1 MDLKT
6 TVYINT
12 IMERGILYESQS
24 LLYLISNNRNY
35 HIFLW
40 KDIPYKYIFKC
51 GFDIYLTNN
60 NDENSYRDIGCDIM
74 MINKEDDDDI
84 IIVQCKNYES
94 KNICVKDL
102 SGFSFLFLISKVPIK
117 GIIISHTECSQLVQ
131 SIFLNNDRIKYQ
143 KLEYQEHKEE
153 QMIVKFEPRNYQI
166 EASNKFNGKGILQL
180 PCGMGK
186 TYIACMIASNYD
198 NIIILSP
205 LRNYAVQLL
214 EKFKEYFEDTYNYLL
229 LSMDGERSIDICN
242 KKNIISSTFCS
253 VSLLLNLKLD
263 NAIIIVDE
271 FHNLSI
277 NQVNDVNNDI
287 NKLIRSYDK
296 RLFLSATPKIY
307 EQIDDEKVNVHN
319 IDEYDLLGNIFYSY
333 SFIDAI
339 KNKYINDFRLII
351 PNLKED
357 TNKIDFFYKNMLY
370 FGYKKCIIYCKTIE
384 EIKKYEE
391 EIIKINKDN
400 YNIQLKTNSITYKT
414 SLKKRD
420 KIINEFKKDYKMN
433 LLFSVHTLDEC
444 IDIPNCDSVYITYK
458 VVNPINI
465 IQRVSRCLRVSENK
479 GKSGIFL
486 WCNKYREIK
495 LVCNLLEEFNI
506 NISQKISKEN
516 LIMSNYLNKTIF
528 NDNEIE
534 TDIIQQVQNN
544 IIINTENSCN
554 MIDLINF
561 IKKKLPDI
569 PDYLIEIIC
578 KNSKLFD
585 NNYNDTFFINFDNVV
600 KWLGQRKDSTKRTL
614 VDNFIKNVD
623 YTLKKNDKFRG
634 KPKNEI
640 LLKQSTFK
648 KLCMISKSTRA
659 KEVREYF
666 LKVEETLNKYKDYII
681 NSLKTQVKTM
691 DTSLKTRKKPSK
703 GVIYGFEITDNN
715 RKFIK
720 IGKSK
725 DFLQRMKQHNSSH
738 ADKIDVEFLFETD
751 NFSEVE
757 GCTVFYD
764 IVIKNS
770 RVYI

>member
-1 MDLKT
+1 
-6 TVYINT
+6 
-12 IMERGILYESQS
+12 MERGILYESQS
-24 LLYLISNNRNY
+24 LLYLISNNLNY

-60 NDENSYRDIGCDIM
+60 NEENSYRDIGCDIM

-117 GIIISHTECSQLVQ
+117 GIIISQTECSQLVQ
-131 SIFLNNDRIKYQ
+131 SVFLNNDKIKYQ

-153 QMIVKFEPRNYQI
+153 TIILKHQPRNYQI
-166 EASNKFNGKGILQL
+166 EAYNKFIEKGILQL

-186 TYIACMIASNYD
+186 TLIACMIASNYD

-229 LSMDGERSIDICN
+229 LSMDGERSIDIHN
-242 KKNIISSTFCS
+242 QKNIISSTFCS

-263 NAIIIVDE
+263 NSIIIVDE

-277 NQVNDVNNDI
+277 NQVNDINNDM
-287 NKLIRSYDK
+287 NKLICSYDK

-307 EQIDDEKVNVHN
+307 EQIDDEKVNAYN
-319 IDEYDLLGNIFYSY
+319 IDEYDLFGNIFYSY
-333 SFIDAI
+333 SFVDAI

-384 EIKKYEE
+384 EIKNYEE
-391 EIIKINKDN
+391 EIIKINKNN

-414 SLKKRD
+414 SLKKRH

-444 IDIPNCDSVYITYK
+444 IDIPKCDSVYITYK

-465 IQRVSRCLRVSENK
+465 IQRVSRCLRICENK

-495 LVCNLLEEFNI
+495 LVCNLFEDFNI
-506 NISQKISKEN
+506 NISHKISKEN
-516 LIMSNYLNKTIF
+516 LIMSNYLNKNIF
-528 NDNEIE
+528 NNNEIE
-534 TDIIQQVQNN
+534 TDIIEQVQYN
-544 IIINTENSCN
+544 IIINAENHTEN
-554 MIDLINF
+554 DLFNF
-561 IKKKLPDI
+561 IKKELPYI
-569 PDYLIEIIC
+569 PDYLIEINC
-578 KNSKLFD
+578 KNSNLFD
-585 NNYNDTFFINFDNVV
+585 INFENIV
-600 KWLGQRKDSTKRTL
+600 KIVEIKKGNMKRIL
-614 VDNFIKNVD
+614 VNYFIKNID
-623 YTLKKNDKFRG
+623 YTLEQVVERGG
-634 KPKNEI
+634 KPRDII
-640 LLKQSTFK
+640 LLKNSSFK
-648 KLCMISKSTRA
+648 KLFTILNNKKSK
-659 KEVREYF
+659 KIC
-666 LKVEETLNKYKDYII
+666 DYII
-681 NSLKTQVKTM
+681 IIEEYINRYKDSIIKSLK
-691 DTSLKTRKKPSK
+691 
-703 GVIYGFEITDNN
+703 IIN
-715 RKFIK
+715 
-720 IGKSK
+720 
-725 DFLQRMKQHNSSH
+725 
-738 ADKIDVEFLFETD
+738 
-751 NFSEVE
+751 
-757 GCTVFYD
+757 
-764 IVIKNS
+764 
-770 RVYI
+770 

>member
-1 MDLKT
+1 
-6 TVYINT
+6 
-12 IMERGILYESQS
+12 MERGILYESQS
-24 LLYLISNNRNY
+24 LLYLISNNLNY

-60 NDENSYRDIGCDIM
+60 NEENSYRDIGCDIM

-131 SIFLNNDRIKYQ
+131 SIFSNNDKIKYH
-143 KLEYQEHKEE
+143 KLEYNEHKEE
-153 QMIVKFEPRNYQI
+153 KMIVKFEPRNYQI
-166 EASNKFNGKGILQL
+166 EAYNKFTGKGILQL

-186 TYIACMIASNYD
+186 TLIACMIASNYD

-229 LSMDGERSIDICN
+229 LSMDGERSIDIHN
-242 KKNIISSTFCS
+242 QKNIISSTFCS

-277 NQVNDVNNDI
+277 NQVNDVNNDM
-287 NKLIRSYDK
+287 NKLICSYDK

-307 EQIDDEKVNVHN
+307 EQIDDEKVNAYN
-319 IDEYDLLGNIFYSY
+319 IDEYDLFGNIFYSY
-333 SFIDAI
+333 SFVDAI

-384 EIKKYEE
+384 EIKNYEE
-391 EIIKINKDN
+391 EIIKINKNN

-414 SLKKRD
+414 SLKKRH

-444 IDIPNCDSVYITYK
+444 IDIPNCDSIYITYK

-465 IQRVSRCLRVSENK
+465 IQRVSRCLRICENK

-495 LVCNLLEEFNI
+495 LVCNLLEDFNI
-506 NISQKISKEN
+506 NISHKISKEN
-516 LIMSNYLNKTIF
+516 LIMSNYLNKNIF
-528 NDNEIE
+528 NNNEIE
-534 TDIIQQVQNN
+534 TDIIEQVQTNK
-544 IIINTENSCN
+544 IIKTVNHTE
-554 MIDLINF
+554 IDLFNF
-561 IKKKLPDI
+561 IKKELPYI
-569 PDYLIEIIC
+569 PDYLIEINC

-585 NNYNDTFFINFDNVV
+585 GDYYNLFYISLDNISKWIN
-600 KWLGQRKDSTKRTL
+600 KRKDNLKQVL
-614 VDNFIKNVD
+614 IKNFSKNID
-623 YTLKKNDKFRG
+623 YTLEQVIERGG
-634 KPKNEI
+634 KPKEII
-640 LLKQSTFK
+640 LLKNSSFK
-648 KLCMISKSTRA
+648 KICIMLNNKTA
-659 KEVREYF
+659 KEVRDYIILIEEYI
-666 LKVEETLNKYKDYII
+666 NQYKDYII
-681 NSLKTQVKTM
+681 ESLK
-691 DTSLKTRKKPSK
+691 
-703 GVIYGFEITDNN
+703 NN
-715 RKFIK
+715 
-720 IGKSK
+720 
-725 DFLQRMKQHNSSH
+725 
-738 ADKIDVEFLFETD
+738 
-751 NFSEVE
+751 
-757 GCTVFYD
+757 
-764 IVIKNS
+764 
-770 RVYI
+770 

>member
-1 MDLKT
+1 
-6 TVYINT
+6 
-12 IMERGILYESQS
+12 MERGILYESQS
-24 LLYLISNNRNY
+24 LQYLINNNQNY
-35 HIFLW
+35 LIFLW

-51 GFDIYLTNN
+51 GFNIYLTNN
-60 NDENSYRDIGCDIM
+60 NEENSYRDIGCDIM

-117 GIIISHTECSQLVQ
+117 GIIISQTECSQLVQ
-131 SIFLNNDRIKYQ
+131 SVFLNNDKIKYQ

-153 QMIVKFEPRNYQI
+153 TIILKHQPRNYQI
-166 EASNKFNGKGILQL
+166 EAYNKFTEKGILQL

-186 TYIACMIASNYD
+186 TLIACMIASNYD

-229 LSMDGERSIDICN
+229 LSMDGERSIDIHN
-242 KKNIISSTFCS
+242 QKNIISSTFCS
-253 VSLLLNLKLD
+253 ASLLLNLKLD
-263 NAIIIVDE
+263 NTIIIVDE

-277 NQVNDVNNDI
+277 NQVNDVNNDM
-287 NKLIRSYDK
+287 NKLICSYDK

-307 EQIDDEKVNVHN
+307 EQIDDERVNAHN
-319 IDEYDLLGNIFYSY
+319 IDKYDLFGNIFYSY
-333 SFIDAI
+333 SFVDAI

-384 EIKKYEE
+384 EISKYEE
-391 EIIKINKDN
+391 EIIKLNKTN

-444 IDIPNCDSVYITYK
+444 IDIPKCDSVYITYK

-465 IQRVSRCLRVSENK
+465 IQRVSRCLRIYENK
-479 GKSGIFL
+479 VKSGIFL

-528 NDNEIE
+528 NENEIE
-534 TDIIQQVQNN
+534 TDIIEQVQDN
-544 IIINTENSCN
+544 IIINTENHN
-554 MIDLINF
+554 DIDLINF
-561 IKKKLPDI
+561 IKKELNNEIIINNKLYEFIDDFFNI
-569 PDYLIEIIC
+569 INYNNFENNLSINIDIIC
-578 KNSKLFD
+578 K
-585 NNYNDTFFINFDNVV
+585 
-600 KWLGQRKDSTKRTL
+600 WLNIRKDT
-614 VDNFIKNVD
+614 IKKLLKHSYNKNID
-623 YTLKKNDKFRG
+623 YIVERIKKEKGSGSGATLKEK
-634 KPKNEI
+634 I
-640 LLKQSTFK
+640 LLTPLCFK
-648 KLCMISKSTRA
+648 KVCQLTKSK
-659 KEVREYF
+659 KGNEVREYF
-666 LKVEETLNKYKDYII
+666 IKVEETLFKYKDYII
-681 NSLKTQVKTM
+681 QGLQEKI
-691 DTSLKTRKKPSK
+691 KKL
-703 GVIYGFEITDNN
+703 ENN
-715 RKFIK
+715 QKPKVYLIK
-720 IGKSK
+720 
-725 DFLQRMKQHNSSH
+725 
-738 ADKIDVEFLFETD
+738 
-751 NFSEVE
+751 
-757 GCTVFYD
+757 
-764 IVIKNS
+764 
-770 RVYI
+770 

>member
-1 MDLKT
+1 VDLKIII
-6 TVYINT
+6 YINT

-24 LLYLISNNRNY
+24 LQYLINNNQNY
-35 HIFLW
+35 LIFLW

-51 GFDIYLTNN
+51 GFDIYITNN
-60 NDENSYRDIGCDIM
+60 NEENSYRDIGCDIM
-74 MINKEDDDDI
+74 MINKENEDDI
-84 IIVQCKNYES
+84 IIVQCKNYEL

-102 SGFSFLFLISKVPIK
+102 SGFSFLFLTSKVPIK
-117 GIIISHTECSQLVQ
+117 GIIISQTECSQLVQ
-131 SIFLNNDRIKYQ
+131 SVFLNNDKIKYQ

-153 QMIVKFEPRNYQI
+153 PIILKHQPRNYQI
-166 EASNKFNGKGILQL
+166 EAYNKFTGKGILQL

-186 TYIACMIASNYD
+186 TLIACMIASNYD

-229 LSMDGERSIDICN
+229 LSMDGERSIDIHN
-242 KKNIISSTFCS
+242 QKNIISSTFCS
-253 VSLLLNLKLD
+253 ASLLLNLKL
-263 NAIIIVDE
+263 NNTIIIVDE

-277 NQVNDVNNDI
+277 NQVNDVNNDM
-287 NKLIRSYDK
+287 NKLICSYDK

-307 EQIDDEKVNVHN
+307 EQIDEEQVNAHN
-319 IDEYDLLGNIFYSY
+319 IEEYDLFGNIFYSY

-384 EIKKYEE
+384 EIKNYEE

-414 SLKKRD
+414 SLKKRY

-444 IDIPNCDSVYITYK
+444 IDIPKCDSVYITYK

-495 LVCNLLEEFNI
+495 LVCNLLEDFNI
-506 NISQKISKEN
+506 NISHKISKEN
-516 LIMSNYLNKTIF
+516 LIMTNYLNKIIF

-544 IIINTENSCN
+544 IIINTENHTE
-554 MIDLINF
+554 IDLFNF
-561 IKKKLPDI
+561 IKKELPYI
-569 PDYLIEIIC
+569 PDYLIEINC

-585 NNYNDTFFINFDNVV
+585 VNYNDLFYISLDNISKWIN
-600 KWLGQRKDSTKRTL
+600 KRKDNLKQVL
-614 VDNFIKNVD
+614 IKNFSKNVD
-623 YTLKKNDKFRG
+623 YTLEKVIEGGGR
-634 KPKNEI
+634 PKEII
-640 LLKQSTFK
+640 LLKSLSFK
-648 KLCMISKSTRA
+648 KICMMLNNKKA
-659 KEVREYF
+659 KEVRNYIILIEEYI
-666 LKVEETLNKYKDYII
+666 NQYKDSII
-681 NSLKTQVKTM
+681 KSLK
-691 DTSLKTRKKPSK
+691 
-703 GVIYGFEITDNN
+703 NN
-715 RKFIK
+715 
-720 IGKSK
+720 
-725 DFLQRMKQHNSSH
+725 
-738 ADKIDVEFLFETD
+738 
-751 NFSEVE
+751 
-757 GCTVFYD
+757 
-764 IVIKNS
+764 
-770 RVYI
+770 